1 MLAVLERLDDVE
13 WDRICH
19 AYGPA
24 SDVPDQIRDLCAAD
38 PDRREKARWQLYG
51 NIFHQGTRYE
61 ATAHA
66 VPFLLEVL
74 ADPDGADKAELVRL
88 LAAIAVGYD
97 SFWLPDGLPI
107 AEHRR
112 TADGGGMLLAAAPH
126 PGDDGWDEDGDAEYI
141 EALSERDQ
149 EALLAHVAVAAYD
162 AVRQG
167 VPLFRALLG
176 HGDPEVRGVAAY
188 TLGWFPEDATGS
200 LPALATL
207 ASPSYIDD
215 ALAAT
220 ARVSMG
226 LLGVAGDFD
235 DQRPLVRWATAV
247 ARVRAHGAGAGQES
261 IDELRRWANGAG
273 RDERVPYL
281 DGDLVGYATLVL
293 DQLER
298 PDSFS

>member
-1 MLAVLERLDDVE
+1 VLERLDDVD

-38 PDRREKARWQLYG
+38 PDLREKARWQLYG

-61 ATAHA
+61 ATAYA

-74 ADPDGADKAELVRL
+74 ADPEGADKAELVLL

-97 SFWLPDGLPI
+97 EFWLPDGLPI

-112 TADGGGMLLAAAPH
+112 TAEGGAMVLAAAPH
-126 PGDDGWDEDGDAEYI
+126 PGDDGFDDEGDAEYI
-141 EALSERDQ
+141 EALSEREQ
-149 EALLAHVAVAAYD
+149 EAMLAHVTVAAHD
-162 AVRQG
+162 AVRRG

-176 HGDPEVRGVAAY
+176 HGDPQLRAVSAY
-188 TLGWFPEDATGS
+188 TLGWFPEDRDGS
-200 LPALATL
+200 VPALATL

-215 ALAAT
+215 AIAAT
-220 ARVSMG
+220 ARVSLG
-226 LLGVAGDFD
+226 LLGVAGEFD
-235 DQRPLVRWATAV
+235 DPRPLVRWATAV
-247 ARVRAHGAGAGQES
+247 AQVRVHGAGAGQEAL
-261 IDELRRWANGAG
+261 DELRRWASGAG
-273 RDERVPYL
+273 RDERVPFL

-298 PDSFS
+298 GDPVR

>member
-1 MLAVLERLDDVE
+1 MPAVLERLDDVD

-24 SDVPDQIRDLCAAD
+24 SDVPDQIRDLCSAD
-38 PDRREKARWQLYG
+38 PDRREKARWELWG

-61 ATAHA
+61 ATAYA

-74 ADPDGADKAELVRL
+74 ADPELTDKGELLLL
-88 LAAIAVGYD
+88 LAATAVGYD
-97 SFWLPDGLPI
+97 EFWLPDGLPV

-112 TADGGGMLLAAAPH
+112 TAEGGAMLLAAAPH
-126 PGDDGWDEDGDAEYI
+126 PGDEGFDEDAGDADYI
-141 EALSERDQ
+141 EALSEREQ
-149 EALLAHVAVAAYD
+149 EAMLAYVAVAAHE

-176 HGDPEVRGVAAY
+176 HRDPQLRAIAAY
-188 TLGWFPEDATGS
+188 TLGWFPEDGDGS
-200 LPALATL
+200 VPALAAL
-207 ASPSYIDD
+207 ASDVDD

-220 ARVSMG
+220 VRISLG
-226 LLGVAGDFD
+226 LLGVATDFD
-235 DQRPLVRWATAV
+235 DPRPLVRWATAIAQV
-247 ARVRAHGAGAGQES
+247 RVHGVGAGQEAF
-261 IDELRRWANGAG
+261 DELRGWARGAG

-293 DQLER
+293 DRLDA
-298 PDSFS
+298 PA